1 MNCPQT
7 QNIANKIR
15 LLGLLYKGKPAD
27 TTEIKEW
34 ATSPSYYR
42 KRTLLR
48 ILPIAVTVI
57 NFLCIS
63 LAISGIISANIA
75 GGVFVCFV
83 LFSTIFSKGITKLQ
97 TTYGE
102 KLQILST
109 YADQILLT
117 EQKEMHSH
125 ILQELKA
132 DLTSQNQTASQAVR
146 QLSKTDERTRS
157 TKQSAHEYYTQRT
170 DIFGSYDR

>member
-1 MNCPQT
+1 MSTDLEYRQ
-7 QNIANKIR
+7 QIR

-34 ATSPSYYR
+34 ANSPSYYR

-48 ILPIAVTVI
+48 ILPTAVTII
-57 NFLCIS
+57 NFLCIG
-63 LAISGIISANIA
+63 LAILGIISASIA
-75 GGVFVCFV
+75 GGVFVGFV

-117 EQKEMHSH
+117 EQKEMQSH
-125 ILQELKA
+125 ILQKLKTE
-132 DLTSQNQTASQAVR
+132 LTSQNQTASQAVR
-146 QLSKTDERTRS
+146 QLSKLMNALDQRS
-157 TKQSAHEYYTQRT
+157 NLLISTILY
-170 DIFGSYDR
+170 G